1 MSSVFVRVP
10 SPQKRLD
17 LSVMFMRCLFSS
29 PSWIGIAFQRSK
41 QAQESPEDIA
51 LSDSR
56 VLQEQDEEEST
67 TP

>member
-1 MSSVFVRVP
+1 
-10 SPQKRLD
+10 
-17 LSVMFMRCLFSS
+17 MFMRCLFSS